1 MNISISKTPEE
12 LGVAAARLVAAKLNE
27 AITVRGEA
35 RLILS
40 TGSSQFE
47 TLNALLR
54 ENVEWQKI
62 DIFHLDEY
70 ITLPL
75 THKASFRKYLRERFI
90 DHINCRKFYS
100 IDTEG
105 DLTELISYLTS
116 EISSR
121 QVDVGL
127 IGIGENSHIAF
138 NDPPADFDTNEAYI
152 VVKLDERCKLQ
163 QAGEGW
169 FKTPKDVPDKAVSM
183 TVNRIM
189 QCRTIVSAVPHLI
202 KANAVALTLK
212 NKITNR
218 IPASILKQHHD
229 FNLFLDQNSAS
240 GFMTY

>member
-1 MNISISKTPEE
+1 MNISICKTPGE
-12 LGVAAARLVAAKLNE
+12 LGIAAARLVAVKLNE
-27 AITVRGEA
+27 AISNRGEA
-35 RLILS
+35 SLILS

-47 TLNALLR
+47 TLNALLK
-54 ENVEWQKI
+54 ESIEWEKI

-70 ITLPL
+70 IGLPV

-90 DHINCRKFYS
+90 DHIKCRNFFG

-105 DLTELISYLTS
+105 NLAELITFLTA
-116 EISSR
+116 EISRR

-138 NDPPADFDTNEAYI
+138 NDPPADFDTHEAYI
-152 VVKLDERCKLQ
+152 IVKLDERCKLQ

-169 FKTPKDVPDKAVSM
+169 FKTPKDVPERAVSM

-202 KANAVALTLK
+202 KANAVALSLK
-212 NKITNR
+212 NKVTNR

-229 FNLFLDQNSAS
+229 FNLFIDQNSAS
-240 GFMTY
+240 GFMTF

>member
-1 MNISISKTPEE
+1 
-12 LGVAAARLVAAKLNE
+12 VASKLNE
-27 AITVRGEA
+27 AISERGEA

-47 TLNALLR
+47 TLNALLN
-54 ENVEWQKI
+54 ENVEWGKT

-70 ITLPL
+70 INLPV

-90 DHINCRKFYS
+90 DHISCRKFYG

-121 QVDVGL
+121 QIDVGL

-138 NDPPADFDTNEAYI
+138 NDPPADFDTTEAYI
-152 VVKLDERCKLQ
+152 VVRLDERCKLQ

-169 FKTPKDVPDKAVSM
+169 FKTPKDVPEKAVSM

-202 KANAVALTLK
+202 KADAVALTLK
-212 NKITNR
+212 NKVTNR

-240 GFMTY
+240 GFMTL

>member
-1 MNISISKTPEE
+1 MNISISNTPEE
-12 LGVAAARLVAAKLNE
+12 LGEEAARMVAMKLNE
-27 AITVRGEA
+27 AIRERGEA

-47 TLNALLR
+47 TLNALLK
-54 ENVEWQKI
+54 ENVEWDKT

-70 ITLPL
+70 IGLPL
-75 THKASFRKYLRERFI
+75 NHNASFRKYLKERFI
-90 DHINCRKFYS
+90 DHINCRRFYS

-105 DLTELISYLTS
+105 DLSNLISYLTE

-138 NDPPADFDTNEAYI
+138 NDPPADFDTREAFI
-152 VVKLDERCKLQ
+152 VVRLDERCKLQ

-169 FKTPKDVPDKAVSM
+169 FKTPRDVPDKAVSM
-183 TVNRIM
+183 TVDRIM
-189 QCRTIVSAVPHLI
+189 QCRTIVSAVPHPI
-202 KANAVALTLK
+202 KAEAVAYTLK
-212 NKITNR
+212 YKVTNR
-218 IPASILKQHHD
+218 IPATILKQHPD
-229 FNLFLDQNSAS
+229 FNLFLDKNSAS

>member
-12 LGVAAARLVAAKLNE
+12 LGIAAAQLVAMKLNE
-27 AITVRGEA
+27 AIRERGEA
-35 RLILS
+35 RLVLS

-47 TLNALLR
+47 TLNALLK
-54 ENVEWQKI
+54 ENVDWGKT

-70 ITLPL
+70 INLPV

-90 DHINCRKFYS
+90 DHISCRKFYG

-138 NDPPADFDTNEAYI
+138 NDPPADFDTTEAYI

-169 FKTPKDVPDKAVSM
+169 FKTPKDVPDTAVTM

-202 KANAVALTLK
+202 KADAVARTIK
-212 NKITNR
+212 NKVTNR
-218 IPASILKQHHD
+218 IPASILKLHND

-240 GFMTY
+240 GFMTL

>member
-12 LGVAAARLVAAKLNE
+12 LGIAAARLVASKLNE
-27 AITVRGEA
+27 AITERGEA
-35 RLILS
+35 RLLLS

-47 TLNALLR
+47 TLNALLK

-70 ITLPL
+70 ISLPV
-75 THKASFRKYLRERFI
+75 THKASFRKYLQERFI
-90 DHINCRKFYS
+90 GHISCRKFYS

-121 QVDVGL
+121 QIDVGL

-138 NDPPADFDTNEAYI
+138 NDPPADFDTTESYI
-152 VVKLDERCKLQ
+152 VVNLDERCKLQ

-169 FKTPKDVPDKAVSM
+169 FKTPKDVPDKAVSI

-202 KANAVALTLK
+202 KADAVARTIK
-212 NKITNR
+212 NKVTNK

-229 FNLFLDQNSAS
+229 FNLFIDQNSAS
-240 GFMTY
+240 GFMTL

>member
-1 MNISISKTPEE
+1 MNISISNTPEE
-12 LGVAAARLVAAKLNE
+12 LGVEAARLVAIKLNE
-27 AITVRGEA
+27 AIKEKGEA

-54 ENVEWQKI
+54 ENVDWDKT

-70 ITLPL
+70 IGLHIN
-75 THKASFRKYLRERFI
+75 HKASFRKYLKERFI

-100 IDTEG
+100 IDTECDMT
-105 DLTELISYLTS
+105 DLILYLAA
-116 EISSR
+116 EIKR
-121 QVDVGL
+121 KPVDVGL
-127 IGIGENSHIAF
+127 IGIGENAHIAF
-138 NDPPADFDTNEAYI
+138 NDPPADFETTEAFI
-152 VVKLDERCKLQ
+152 IVKLDERCKLQ

-169 FKTPKDVPDKAVSM
+169 FKTPRDVPDTAVSM

-189 QCRTIVSAVPHLI
+189 QCRTIISAVPHLI
-202 KANAVALTLK
+202 KAQAVAMALK

-218 IPASILKQHHD
+218 IPASILKQHPD

>member
-1 MNISISKTPEE
+1 MIISISKTPEE
-12 LGVAAARLVAAKLNE
+12 LGVAAAKLVADKLTA
-27 AITVRGEA
+27 AILERGEA
-35 RLILS
+35 SLILS

-54 ENVEWQKI
+54 ENVEWNRI

-70 ITLPL
+70 IGLPV

-90 DHINCRKFYS
+90 DHINCRKFFGV
-100 IDTEG
+100 DTEG
-105 DLTELISYLTS
+105 DLPELIAFLTA
-116 EISSR
+116 EISRR

-138 NDPPADFDTNEAYI
+138 NDPPADFDTKEAFII
-152 VVKLDERCKLQ
+152 VKPDERCKLQ

-169 FKTPKDVPDKAVSM
+169 FKTPRDVPEKAVSM
-183 TVNRIM
+183 TVDRIM

-202 KANAVALTLK
+202 KADAVALTLK
-212 NKITNR
+212 NKVTNR
-218 IPASILKQHHD
+218 IPASILKKHHD
-229 FNLFLDQNSAS
+229 FNLFLDHNSAS

>member
-1 MNISISKTPEE
+1 MIISVSKTPEE
-12 LGVAAARLVAAKLNE
+12 LGSAAARLVAAKLNE
-27 AITVRGEA
+27 AVVERGEA
-35 RLILS
+35 SLILS

-47 TLNALLR
+47 TLNSLLK
-54 ENVEWQKI
+54 ENVEWNKI

-70 ITLPL
+70 IDLHI
-75 THKASFRKYLRERFI
+75 THIASFRKYIRERFI

-105 DLTELISYLTS
+105 DLSELISYLSS
-116 EISSR
+116 EICRR

-127 IGIGENSHIAF
+127 IGIGENAHIAF
-138 NDPPADFDTNEAYI
+138 NDPPADFDTKEAFI
-152 VVKLDERCKLQ
+152 TVKLDERCKLQ

-169 FKTPKDVPDKAVSM
+169 FKTPRDVPDKAVSM
-183 TVNRIM
+183 SVDRIM

-202 KANAVALTLK
+202 KAEAVGLVLK

-218 IPASILKQHHD
+218 IPASILKKHPD

-240 GFMTY
+240 GFMTS

>member
-12 LGVAAARLVAAKLNE
+12 LGVAAAKLVAIKLND
-27 AITVRGEA
+27 AISERGEG

-47 TLNALLR
+47 TLTALLK
-54 ENVEWQKI
+54 EKVDWQKI
-62 DIFHLDEY
+62 EIFHLDEY
-70 ITLPL
+70 IGLPV

-90 DHINCRKFYS
+90 DHINCKRFFG

-105 DLTELISYLTS
+105 DLSSLIEELSISINRS
-116 EISSR
+116 GI
-121 QVDVGL
+121 DVGL

-138 NDPPADFDTNEAYI
+138 NDPPADFDTKDAYI
-152 VVKLDERCKLQ
+152 IVKLDERCKLQ

-169 FKTPKDVPDKAVSM
+169 FKTSKDVPDTAVSM
-183 TVNRIM
+183 SVSRIM
-189 QCRTIVSAVPHLI
+189 QCKTIVSAVPHLI
-202 KANAVALTLK
+202 KAEAVAITLK
-212 NKITNR
+212 NKVTNR
-218 IPASILKQHHD
+218 IPATILKQHPD

>member
-1 MNISISKTPEE
+1 MKISISNTPVE
-12 LGVAAARLVAAKLNE
+12 LGQEAARMVAMKLNE
-27 AITVRGEA
+27 AIMERGEA

-47 TLNALLR
+47 TLNALLG
-54 ENVEWQKI
+54 ENVDWEKTE
-62 DIFHLDEY
+62 IFHLDEY
-70 ITLPL
+70 IGLPL
-75 THKASFRKYLRERFI
+75 THNASFRKYLKERFI
-90 DHINCRKFYS
+90 DHINCKKFYS

-105 DLTELISYLTS
+105 DLSGLISFLTS
-116 EISSR
+116 EISRR

-138 NDPPADFDTNEAYI
+138 NDPPADFNTREAYI
-152 VVKLDERCKLQ
+152 IVKLDERCKLQ

-169 FKTPKDVPDKAVSM
+169 FMTPRDVPDRAVSM
-183 TVNRIM
+183 TVDRIM
-189 QCRTIVSAVPHLI
+189 QCRTIISAVPHLI
-202 KANAVALTLK
+202 KAEAVALTLK

-218 IPASILKQHHD
+218 IPASMLKQHAD